1 MKKNTEFIKL
11 PESELE
17 VMQIIWDMDR
27 AGYKDIHAAGMFEF
41 APAIGRLKMTTV
53 LTLITRLI
61 GKGFLTVHKVGRA
74 NCYTPAVDETAYK
87 NFATRDFLETMYKNN
102 ASGLIS
108 ALIGGDCLK
117 ESDIDALR
125 RYIDESEK
133 NG

>member
-1 MKKNTEFIKL
+1 MKKTAEFIKL

-17 VMQIIWDMDR
+17 VMQIIWDMERD
-27 AGYKDIHAAGMFEF
+27 GYKEIHAGEMFQY

-61 GKGFLTVHKVGRA
+61 GKGFLSVRKVGRV
-74 NCYTPAVDETAYK
+74 NCYTPLVDETAYK
-87 NFATRDFLETMYKNN
+87 NFATKDFLEMMYKNN

-125 RYIDESEK
+125 RYIDESE
-133 NG
+133 NA